1 MKGLSAAQ
9 TPVAIGVSVNPNR
22 LLQVGNNDDDTN
34 VKITININKNISSW
48 DFYTDFFTQIFCLL

>member
-1 MKGLSAAQ
+1 MKGLSAAH

-34 VKITININKNISSW
+34 VKITININKNIS
-48 DFYTDFFTQIFCLL
+48 YTDFFTQIFC